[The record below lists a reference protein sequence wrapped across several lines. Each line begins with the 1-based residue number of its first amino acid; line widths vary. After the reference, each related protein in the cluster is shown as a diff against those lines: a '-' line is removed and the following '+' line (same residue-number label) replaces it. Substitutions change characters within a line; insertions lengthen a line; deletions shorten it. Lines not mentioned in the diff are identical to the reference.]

1 MSKQRVIVIMAGI
14 LLSLFMAAVESTVVA
29 TAMPTIVGQLGGLEA
44 FSWVFSAYML
54 ASTTTVPLF
63 GKLSDI
69 YGRRPVFF
77 IAMGLFLAGSML
89 SGLSQSMTQLIIFRT
104 LQGLG
109 AGGLMPLAFIMIG
122 DLFSFKQRAQMQGV
136 FSGVWGVAS
145 IIGPLLGGFLVDRV
159 SWRWVFYVNLIPGVL
174 ATALVGLGWRDH
186 GRPAGAARP
195 AIDYAGAALLSAGV
209 IALLLGLFEL
219 STPLSWTLLPLAGA
233 LLALLLWVERRA
245 ADPVLPLK
253 LFGNRLFA
261 TGVAHGLFSGW
272 AMFGS
277 TNFVPLFAQGVLG
290 VSATVA
296 GSTLTPQMLSWVFA
310 SIIGARL
317 LLRFGYRA
325 VAVAGMISLCAG
337 GFLMTQVSPTTTVPM
352 LMVNLGLMGLGMGF
366 SVPAFMIAVQ
376 SSVQRNQMGTAT
388 STLQFSRSIGGTL
401 GVSIMGAILSA
412 RFAANLSAAGIAT
425 GTVSLSNLLHTRA
438 PGAGLTAL
446 EGAIRG
452 ALSDAVGAVF
462 VAALIAALLGLLATL
477 LAPRGRITE

>member
-1 MSKQRVIVIMAGI
+1 
-14 LLSLFMAAVESTVVA
+14 
-29 TAMPTIVGQLGGLEA
+29 
-44 FSWVFSAYML
+44 
-54 ASTTTVPLF
+54 
-63 GKLSDI
+63 
-69 YGRRPVFF
+69 
-77 IAMGLFLAGSML
+77 
-89 SGLSQSMTQLIIFRT
+89 MTQLILFRA

-122 DLFSFKQRAQMQGV
+122 DLFSFAQRARMQGL

-159 SWRWVFYVNLIPGVL
+159 SWRWVFYVNLAPGLL
-174 ATALVGLGWRDH
+174 ATTLVGLGWRDH
-186 GRPAGAARP
+186 QRSAGATRP

-219 STPLSWTLLPLAGA
+219 GAPLSWTLLLLAGA
-233 LLALLLWVERRA
+233 LFALLLWVERRA

-253 LFGNRLFA
+253 LFCNRLFA
-261 TGVAHGLFSGW
+261 TGIAHGLLAGW

-290 VSATVA
+290 VSATAA
-296 GSTLTPQMLSWVFA
+296 GSALTPMMLSWVFA

-317 LLRFGYRA
+317 LLRFGYRTIA
-325 VAVAGMISLCAG
+325 LAGMSSLCAG
-337 GFLMTQVSPTTTVPM
+337 GLLMTQVSPATTVPI

-376 SSVQRNQMGTAT
+376 SSVRRNQMGTAT
-388 STLQFSRSIGGTL
+388 ATLQFSRSIGGAL

-412 RFAANLSAAGIAT
+412 RFAANLAAAGLDADA
-425 GTVSLSNLLHTRA
+425 VSLSNLLHTRT
-438 PGAGLTAL
+438 PGASFSSL
-446 EGAIRG
+446 EGTVRG

-462 VAALIAALLGLLATL
+462 VAALIAALLGLLATT
-477 LAPRGRITE
+477 LAPRDRITE